1 MGVGRAASGWLGALV
16 GTMGPWSLR
25 VDLKVTFR
33 LPEFFTTGPSDPIL
47 GKAGVAAVTQQG
59 LRVLLPFTVLWSVVF
74 SGKLFMHRSSGQGP
88 GAENQQAP
96 LLRGQHSHH
105 DSQSLELTSSP
116 HICFKVL

>member
-47 GKAGVAAVTQQG
+47 GKAGVASVTQQG
-59 LRVLLPFTVLWSVVF
+59 LRACFL
-74 SGKLFMHRSSGQGP
+74 
-88 GAENQQAP
+88 
-96 LLRGQHSHH
+96 
-105 DSQSLELTSSP
+105 SQSFGQWFSQASCSCIDPLAR
-116 HICFKVL
+116 VLGQRTNRHLY